1 MLSLSQYHQMFTDH
15 IEKYTISAIP
25 ENLYAPVNYIL
36 SLEGKRIRPILTLI
50 SADIFSGSLKKALN
64 AALAGEV
71 FHNFSL
77 VHDDIMDSADLRRGN
92 TTVHKKW
99 DNSTAILSGDVMLIL
114 AYQIFENYEPNI
126 FVPMATLFSKT
137 AIKVCEGQQLDID
150 FEKKQ
155 EISFNEYLLMITYKT
170 AELIGVAMK
179 MGAIIANATTADQEK
194 IYEFGKNLGIAFQ
207 LQDDYLDCFGN
218 ENDFGKKIG
227 GDIIERKKTF
237 LYIKTLELIS
247 GDEKSNFISLYNSL
261 YDNSKDKITLVK
273 DMYNK
278 YNIENEIAV
287 EIQKY
292 TDSAFQILE
301 SLKLP
306 KEKNEFL
313 KNIGNLLVQRKI

>member
-15 IEKYTISAIP
+15 IEKYTISAVP

-50 SADIFSGSLKKALN
+50 STDIFSGSPKKALN

-114 AYQIFENYEPNI
+114 AYQIFENYEANI

-155 EISFNEYLLMITYKT
+155 EISFDEYLLMITYKT

-179 MGAIIANATTADQEK
+179 MGAIIANATIADQEK

-227 GDIIERKKTF
+227 GDIIEKKKTF
-237 LYIKTLELIS
+237 LYIKTLELLS
-247 GDEKSNFISLYNSL
+247 GDEKSNFISLYNSP
-261 YDNSKDKITLVK
+261 YDNSKDKIALVK

-278 YNIENEIAV
+278 CNIENEVTA

-306 KEKNEFL
+306 KEKNKFL
-313 KNIGNLLVQRKI
+313 QNIGNSLMQRKI

>member
-15 IEKYTISAIP
+15 IEKYTISAVP
-25 ENLYAPVNYIL
+25 KNLYAPVNYIL

-50 SADIFSGSLKKALN
+50 SADIFSGSPKKALN
-64 AALAGEV
+64 AALAGEI

-92 TTVHKKW
+92 TTVHEKW

-114 AYQIFENYEPNI
+114 AYQIFENYEANI

-155 EISFNEYLLMITYKT
+155 EISFDEYLLMITYKT

-179 MGAIIANATTADQEK
+179 MGAIIANATIADQEK

-247 GDEKSNFISLYNSL
+247 GDEKSNFISLYNSP
-261 YDNSKDKITLVK
+261 YDNSKDKIALVK

-278 YNIENEIAV
+278 CNIENEVTA

-313 KNIGNLLVQRKI
+313 QNIGNSLMQRKI

>member
-15 IEKYTISAIP
+15 IEKYTVSAVP

-50 SADIFSGSLKKALN
+50 SADIFSGSPKKALN

-92 TTVHKKW
+92 ITIHKKW

-114 AYQIFENYEPNI
+114 AYQIFENYEANI

-155 EISFNEYLLMITYKT
+155 EISLDEYLLMITYKT

-179 MGAIIANATTADQEK
+179 MGAIIANATIADQEK

-227 GDIIERKKTF
+227 GDIIEKKKTF
-237 LYIKTLELIS
+237 LYIKTLELLS
-247 GDEKSNFISLYNSL
+247 GDEKSNFISLYNGL
-261 YDNSKDKITLVK
+261 YDNSKDKIALVK
-273 DMYNK
+273 DTYNK
-278 YNIENEIAV
+278 CNIENEIAV

-292 TDSAFQILE
+292 TDNAFQILE

-306 KEKNEFL
+306 KEKSEFL
-313 KNIGNLLVQRKI
+313 QNISNSLTQRKI

>member
-15 IEKYTISAIP
+15 IEKYTISAVP

-50 SADIFSGSLKKALN
+50 SADIFSGSPKKALN
-64 AALAGEV
+64 AALAGEI

-114 AYQIFENYEPNI
+114 AYQIFENYEANI

-155 EISFNEYLLMITYKT
+155 EISFDEYLLMITYKT

-179 MGAIIANATTADQEK
+179 MGAIIANATIADQEK

-247 GDEKSNFISLYNSL
+247 GDEKSNFISLYNSP

-278 YNIENEIAV
+278 CNIENEVTA

-313 KNIGNLLVQRKI
+313 QNIGNSLMQRKI

>member
-15 IEKYTISAIP
+15 IEKYTISAVP
-25 ENLYAPVNYIL
+25 KNLYAPVNYIL

-50 SADIFSGSLKKALN
+50 SADIFSGSPKKALN

-114 AYQIFENYEPNI
+114 AYQIFENYEANI

-155 EISFNEYLLMITYKT
+155 EISFDEYLLMITYKT

-179 MGAIIANATTADQEK
+179 MGAIIANATIADQEK

-247 GDEKSNFISLYNSL
+247 GDEKSNFISLYNSP
-261 YDNSKDKITLVK
+261 YDNSKDKIALVK

-278 YNIENEIAV
+278 CNIENEVTA

-301 SLKLP
+301 SLKLS
-306 KEKNEFL
+306 KEKNKFL
-313 KNIGNLLVQRKI
+313 QNIGNSLMKRKI

>member
-50 SADIFSGSLKKALN
+50 STDIFSGSPKKALN

-114 AYQIFENYEPNI
+114 AYQIFENYEANI

-155 EISFNEYLLMITYKT
+155 EISFDEYLLMITYKT

-179 MGAIIANATTADQEK
+179 MGAIIANAPIADQEK

-247 GDEKSNFISLYNSL
+247 DDEKSNFISLYNSP

-278 YNIENEIAV
+278 CNIENKIAV

-292 TDSAFQILE
+292 TDNAFQILE
-301 SLKLP
+301 SLKLS
-306 KEKNEFL
+306 KEKKEFL
-313 KNIGNLLVQRKI
+313 QNIGNSLTQRKI

>member
-15 IEKYTISAIP
+15 IEKYTVSAVP

-50 SADIFSGSLKKALN
+50 SADIFSGSPKKALN
-64 AALAGEV
+64 AALAGEI

-155 EISFNEYLLMITYKT
+155 EISFDEYLLMITYKT

-179 MGAIIANATTADQEK
+179 MGAIIANATIVDQEK

-247 GDEKSNFISLYNSL
+247 GDEKSNFISLYNSP
-261 YDNSKDKITLVK
+261 YDNSKDKIALVK

-278 YNIENEIAV
+278 CNIENEVTA

-313 KNIGNLLVQRKI
+313 QNIGNSLMQRKI

>member
-1 MLSLSQYHQMFTDH
+1 MLSLSQYHQMFADH
-15 IEKYTISAIP
+15 LEKHTVNAVP
-25 ENLYAPVNYIL
+25 KNLYAPVNYIL

-50 SADIFSGSLKKALN
+50 STDIFSGPPKKALD
-64 AALAGEV
+64 AALAGEI

-77 VHDDIMDSADLRRGN
+77 VHDDIMDSATLRRGN
-92 TTVHKKW
+92 TTVHQKW
-99 DNSTAILSGDVMLIL
+99 DSSTAILSGDVMLIL
-114 AYQIFENYEPNI
+114 AYQIFENYEANI

-155 EISFNEYLLMITYKT
+155 EISFDEYLLMITYKT

-179 MGAIIANATTADQEK
+179 MGAIIANATMVEQEK

-227 GDIIERKKTF
+227 GDIIEKKKTF
-237 LYIKTLELIS
+237 LYIKTLELLS
-247 GDEKSNFISLYNSL
+247 GDEKSNFISLYNSPH
-261 YDNSKDKITLVK
+261 DNPKEKTTLVK
-273 DMYNK
+273 EIYSK
-278 YNIENEIAV
+278 CNIGNEVAV

-292 TDSAFQILE
+292 TNNAFQILE
-301 SLKLP
+301 SLKLT
-306 KEKNEFL
+306 KEKSEFL
-313 KNIGNLLVQRKI
+313 HNFGNSLTQRKI